1 MAALTIKINERSKAG
16 KLLRDFLE
24 LISDKPG
31 VEIVEE
37 KSPYDPEF
45 VKMIKKSAA
54 SKNRTVIDT
63 NDVWGSLGLR

>member
-1 MAALTIKINERSKAG
+1 MATLTIKINERSKAG